1 MEVLLKTSI
10 EKLGRVGDV
19 VTVKA
24 GYARNFL
31 IPRKLAVRATTRNMK
46 QHEHAKRVA
55 AQRTARKLKL
65 SADLRTRLEELSIT
79 VTKPVGESEKLY
91 GSVTGMDVEQ
101 ALKDEGLTVDK
112 KRIRFEDSIRSLG
125 VYTVHVKLE
134 DGQEMP
140 VKLWVVAK

>member
-1 MEVLLKTSI
+1 MRVILQEDV
-10 EKLGRVGDV
+10 EKLGKSGDL
-19 VTVKA
+19 VTVSD

-46 QHEHAKRVA
+46 QLEHAKRVA
-55 AQRTARKLKL
+55 AQRRARKLKL
-65 SADLRTRLEELSIT
+65 SADLRTKLEELSIT

-91 GSVTGMDVEQ
+91 GSVTGGDVEQ
-101 ALKDEGLTVDK
+101 ALRDEGLSVDR
-112 KRIRFEDSIRSLG
+112 KRIRFEESIRSLG